1 MAGCRALC
9 DSHRRL
15 KYTRLIALVLLI
27 AAPAAW
33 SDEPPVFQTAL
44 HGGYRAGGS
53 LEDADTAAERDFE
66 EGSSFALALE
76 LRYAPGDDRYYQ
88 LWYSRQGSEV
98 DDDVTSYDV
107 DIEYLHVGGTLPF
120 GGYERAQPYF
130 AAGLGAT
137 RFSSSSAGADNR
149 THFSGS
155 MAFGLAVPLGR
166 SVALRFEARGYLTL
180 VDTDGAIFCKS
191 DLDGGVCRVVASS
204 STIFQAE
211 ALAGIAFRF

>member
-1 MAGCRALC
+1 
-9 DSHRRL
+9 
-15 KYTRLIALVLLI
+15 LL

-33 SDEPPVFQTAL
+33 SEEQPVFQTAL

-53 LEDADTAAERDFE
+53 LEDADTAADRDFE
-66 EGSSFALALE
+66 DGSSFALALE
-76 LRYAPGDDRYYQ
+76 LRYAKGDDRYYQ

-98 DDDVTSYDV
+98 EDGVNVYDV

-120 GGYERAQPYF
+120 SGYERAQPYF

-137 RFSSSSAGADNR
+137 RFSSSAAGADDR

-166 SVALRFEARGYLTL
+166 NVALRFEARGYLTL
-180 VDTDGAIFCKS
+180 VDTDTAIFCKS
-191 DLDGGVCRVVASS
+191 DLDGGVCRVVASG

-211 ALAGIAFRF
+211 GLAGIAFRF